1 MPELRD
7 PAGRPGRLGVEYHGY
22 RECAEI
28 LRDPRW
34 GKGEGMRRTP
44 REGSRHRNSFMRL
57 DPPEH
62 TRLRGLVSK
71 AFSPGVVALMQP
83 RIQQI
88 ADRLLDGLAPDSEVD
103 LLAEYAYVIPVTVI
117 CELLGVPVA
126 DRELFGTWTAAL
138 ARGED
143 PDLDIE
149 EKRAR
154 RRASAQFREYFRG
167 LIAERR
173 RRPGADLLSELIA
186 IRDGGDRLD
195 DEDLEATCVLLLFAG
210 HETTVNLI
218 SLGTR
223 SLLRHPE
230 QLALVRSPRG
240 AELTWVDELL
250 RFESPVQILSR
261 AALAD
266 VAYRGRSYRKG
277 DQVALMLGA
286 ANRDPAVFADPDRL
300 DVTRPSVRHLALGM
314 GIHFC
319 LGAPLVRLEGDI
331 AIATLLHR
339 VPKLELTEPDPPY
352 RPNVAMR
359 SLRRLP
365 VRLGGLRARN

>member
-1 MPELRD
+1 MPEVTEPGR
-7 PAGRPGRLGVEYHGY
+7 RPGRLGVEYYGY

-34 GKGEGMRRTP
+34 GKGEGMRRKP

-71 AFSPGVVALMQP
+71 AFSPTVVALMRP
-83 RIQQI
+83 RIQEI
-88 ADRLLDGLAPDSEVD
+88 ADRLLDGMAPDSEVD
-103 LLAEYAYVIPVTVI
+103 LLTDYAYIIPITVI
-117 CELLGVPVA
+117 CELLGAPVA
-126 DRELFGTWTAAL
+126 DRALFGTWTAAL

-143 PDLDIE
+143 PDLTID

-173 RRPGADLLSELIA
+173 ERPGGDLLSQLIA

-195 DEDLEATCVLLLFAG
+195 DDDLEATCVLLLFAG

-223 SLLRHPE
+223 SLLRDPA
-230 QLALVRSPRG
+230 QLALVRSPRS

-261 AALAD
+261 AALTD
-266 VAYRGRSYRKG
+266 VEYGGRSYRKG
-277 DQVALMLGA
+277 DLVTLMLGA
-286 ANRDPAVFADPDRL
+286 ANRDPAVFTDPDRL
-300 DVTRPSVRHLALGM
+300 DVTRPNVRHLALGM

-319 LGAPLVRLEGDI
+319 LGAPLVRLEGEI
-331 AIATLLHR
+331 AIATLLRR
-339 VPKLELTEPDPPY
+339 VPGLELTEPDPPY
-352 RPNVAMR
+352 RPTFAMR
-359 SLRRLP
+359 SLQRLP
-365 VRLGGLRARN
+365 VRLGGLH